1 MVFLFALFP
10 IISSA
15 SPLENLWD
23 TLFPTTG
30 AISRS
35 EVQNLLQNS
44 SEKSIMHIRTYKGC
58 EAVPSVILVTLGTRV
73 WLSMMAQKTEKE
85 TCSVTVHSGNKVSVS
100 FSNKTVLVAPMSM
113 KLVVGDIKENIAIGE
128 IDEHNVLMVAY
139 DENGTISYAIY
150 TVYDLNDNV
159 VYSALQDEWDT
170 WKDSIRY
177 CVITPVY
184 QQSMCD

>member
-10 IISSA
+10 MISFA
-15 SPLENLWD
+15 SPLENVWD
-23 TLFPTTG
+23 TLFPTTR

-44 SEKSIMHIRTYKGC
+44 SEKSIMHIQTYKGC
-58 EAVPSVILVTLGTRV
+58 EPAFVTLGTKV
-73 WLSMMAQKTEKE
+73 WLSMTAQKTEKK
-85 TCSVTVHSGNKVSVS
+85 TCSVAVHPGNKISVS
-100 FSNKTVLVAPMSM
+100 FSNKTVLVAPMSSRA
-113 KLVVGDIKENIAIGE
+113 VVGDIKYNLAIGE
-128 IDEHNVLMVAY
+128 IDGHNVLMVAY

-159 VYSALQDEWDT
+159 VDSYLQDEWDT

-177 CVITPVY
+177 CVIAPVY